1 MAKKSTDKAPDFEG
15 MDLLMLRY
23 NRGTQDMDTR
33 RTRRNGWNDIISSYM
48 GKLPANWPYMSMVT
62 DPRIRT
68 AILEKTARLL
78 NSKLQGRVVPREG
91 GDIIKAKIQNALL
104 DFQWDFATEGGAM
117 IEKVAQA
124 DQLSRIFG
132 ASFAQVYWDTE
143 KESNEIK
150 IIDPRDIFFDPSA
163 THVRNAKYV
172 MIREFTTVDQLEDKG
187 YDVTEFKRLVK
198 AGMLTSELKNTSY
211 ESIVKANKG
220 LQDRVGEIDDPKN
233 PTVEVVTQYTE
244 DETTVFL
251 PRNSIILEQDKNKYK
266 HGYIPVAQLR
276 YYPLGDDI
284 IGESEVECVM
294 PLQKAINAILCG
306 FLDEVNIRMRPPLKI
321 SSSGVRIDTIQY
333 GPGAQWIMQNPNLVQ
348 QMEFSQSA
356 LSSFNTTY
364 PALVGAFN
372 TAMGDSSLG
381 VSAVKGSFSDKTAT
395 EVKQL
400 TQQQNSRD
408 NYNQLYLTEFLKD
421 IVMMWMSNN
430 KQFLFDDPKKSHQIL
445 KIVGKSAIDEL
456 MALGLGG
463 KDIPSH
469 VMNAVSETVASNPGL
484 VAPDQINQ
492 IGQDTT
498 VPTNPVITNPEEINP
513 ENYDIKSKLD
523 VTTPGQEAQL
533 YMTKDDFEGVY
544 DYIPDVKSMA
554 LGAGEMMKEGR
565 TKVLEMALNPQT
577 NQMMAQQGD
586 SLKIKDV
593 LIGAFED
600 AGYKDAESL
609 FDKSNPAGVG
619 LSNGQPQL
627 PGSVPPQAGAVPPG
641 IGGVGGVPPVSA
653 PVPNGSF
660 SGGLSQPQGLQG

>member
-1 MAKKSTDKAPDFEG
+1 MAKKSPEVEFDK
-15 MDLLMLRY
+15 MDLLMMRY
-23 NRGTQDMDTR
+23 SRGTQDMDTR

-48 GKLPANWPYMSMVT
+48 GKLPANWPYMSIVT

-124 DQLSRIFG
+124 DQLARIFG
-132 ASFAQVYWDTE
+132 AAFAQVYWDVN

-172 MIREFTTVDQLEDKG
+172 MIREFTTADTLEAKG
-187 YDVTEFKRLVK
+187 YDVEEFKKMIKTGTL
-198 AGMLTSELKNTSY
+198 SNDLKSSSY

-220 LQDRVGEIDDPKN
+220 LVDRVGEQDDPNN
-233 PTVEVVTQYTE
+233 PTLEVVTQYTK
-244 DETTVFL
+244 DTYTVFL
-251 PRNSIILEQDKNKYK
+251 PRHAVILEEGKNKYK

-284 IGESEVECVM
+284 FGESEVECVM
-294 PLQKAINAILCG
+294 PLQKAINAVLCG

-321 SSSGVRIDTIQY
+321 ASSGVRIDTIQY
-333 GPGAQWIMQNPNLVQ
+333 GPGAQWIMQRPDLVQ
-348 QMEFSQSA
+348 QMEFAQSA

-364 PALVGAFN
+364 PALIASFN
-372 TAMGDSSLG
+372 TAMGDNSLG
-381 VSAVKGSFSDKTAT
+381 VSNVKGSFTDKTAT

-421 IVMMWMSNN
+421 IVMMWMANN

-456 MALGLGG
+456 AQLGLGNM
-463 KDIPSH
+463 DVPNH
-469 VMNAVSETVASNPGL
+469 VMTELGDTIGDPNNM
-484 VAPDQINQ
+484 VAPDQVDRIV
-492 IGQDTT
+492 QDTK
-498 VPTNPVITNPEEINP
+498 VPTNPVILNPDEINP
-513 ENYDIKSKLD
+513 ENYDIKPKLD
-523 VTTPGQEAQL
+523 VTTDGQEASL

-565 TKVLEMALNPQT
+565 AKVLEYAFNPQT
-577 NQMMAQQGD
+577 NQMLQAQGD

-609 FDKSNPAGVG
+609 FDKSSPMGVPLNNGTLPAGQG
-619 LSNGQPQL
+619 LTG
-627 PGSVPPQAGAVPPG
+627 AGAGTP
-641 IGGVGGVPPVSA
+641 GVGGFGGVPAVPA
-653 PVPNGSF
+653 PLPNGAGP
-660 SGGLSQPQGLQG
+660 GGLPQPQGL